1 MKWIYR
7 LSSLVILCA
16 ALSLPFYADYRSGG
30 SFLELEKIPGKIMSA
45 LSPSKSEINAEIS
58 SNSSGQTIRK
68 QSPTLTSAD
77 QEAPVS
83 SEGSSDGKITYYR
96 WQDEQGQWHFS
107 DQAPEVASEKALI
120 DPNALSTISGMDQSV
135 IDRTMVNG
143 SEESQSRNSPPKFT
157 ETEPSLDNLGNV
169 MENAQQAAQMMQ
181 ERNEALSQIVG
192 E

>member
-30 SFLELEKIPGKIMSA
+30 AFLELEKIPGKIMSA

-77 QEAPVS
+77 QESPVS
-83 SEGSSDGKITYYR
+83 TEGSNDGKITYYR

-107 DQAPEVASEKALI
+107 DQAPEVASERALI

-143 SEESQSRNSPPKFT
+143 SEESQSRNSPSKFT
-157 ETEPSLDNLGNV
+157 ETEPSLDNLSNV

-181 ERNEALSQIVG
+181 ERNKALSQIVG

>member
-7 LSSLVILCA
+7 LSSVVILCA

-30 SFLELEKIPGKIMSA
+30 TFLELDQLPEKIISA
-45 LSPSKSEINAEIS
+45 IKPSSAELQGAPISVQTEPASLEAGADSPAQTAV
-58 SNSSGQTIRK
+58 NSSG
-68 QSPTLTSAD
+68 A
-77 QEAPVS
+77 
-83 SEGSSDGKITYYR
+83 ITYYR

-107 DQAPEVASEKALI
+107 DQAPDVASEKAVV
-120 DPNALSTISGMDQSV
+120 DPNALSTISGMDKEL
-135 IDRTMVNG
+135 IERTN
-143 SEESQSRNSPPKFT
+143 SQGKNTAPEQNSPPAFT
-157 ETEPSLDNLGNV
+157 ATEPSLENLTNV

>member
-7 LSSLVILCA
+7 LSSVVILCA

-30 SFLELEKIPGKIMSA
+30 SFLELDKLPAKIISA
-45 LSPSKSEINAEIS
+45 LSPSSAEIN
-58 SNSSGQTIRK
+58 GQTMRENKAPQNTSTSTDLK
-68 QSPTLTSAD
+68 QPL
-77 QEAPVS
+77 S
-83 SEGSSDGKITYYR
+83 SEGKVTYYR

-107 DQAPEVASEKALI
+107 DQAPDVAAEKAEV
-120 DPNALSTISGMDQSV
+120 DPDALPTISGMDQAV
-135 IDRTMVNG
+135 IDSTMASG
-143 SEESQSRNSPPKFT
+143 SDKSKANNRSPEFIAS
-157 ETEPSLDNLGNV
+157 EPSLDNLSNV

>member
-7 LSSLVILCA
+7 LSSIVILCA

-30 SFLELEKIPGKIMSA
+30 SFLELEKIPEKIIST
-45 LSPSKSEINAEIS
+45 LSPSKAEMNSEM
-58 SNSSGQTIRK
+58 NSSSLQTNRTG
-68 QSPTLTSAD
+68 SPDQGPLITVD
-77 QEAPVS
+77 QEDSVNN
-83 SEGSSDGKITYYR
+83 DGKVTYYR

-107 DQAPEVASEKALI
+107 DQAPDVVSEKAEL
-120 DPNALSTISGMDQSV
+120 DPDALSTISAMDQSI
-135 IDRTMVNG
+135 IDRTIENG
-143 SEESQSRNSPPKFT
+143 SDESPSPNGPPAFT
-157 ETEPSLDNLGNV
+157 ETDPSLDNLSNV